1 MGAPPAGSPKAQL
14 ACAGAQRRVR
24 KETCIE
30 PEYVRKS
37 GERSGYVEI
46 MVTRIA
52 GDGRLLHRLVDTA
65 TRSDAGRWESLLRDA
80 ALADP
85 PPYQAAPDAPVYL
98 INTGE
103 QPVLVAQDRLTGPME
118 ELVSAVLAEGDPVQR
133 QASQGHEL

>member
-1 MGAPPAGSPKAQL
+1 MQRISVGKAGKFRHMRL
-14 ACAGAQRRVR
+14 
-24 KETCIE
+24 
-30 PEYVRKS
+30 
-37 GERSGYVEI
+37 

-65 TRSDAGRWESLLRDA
+65 TSSNPSRWDSLVDEA

-85 PPYQAAPDAPVYL
+85 PPYHPVPGVPVYL

-103 QPVLVAQDRLTGPME
+103 KPVLVTQNNLTGPVG

-133 QASQGHEL
+133 QAPPRDHGTEPAAPRRAG